1 MSSKERLDILL
12 VNRGLFESREKAKAA
27 IMAGLIF
34 MDTTRIDKAGTK
46 VPVDANIL
54 VKGNT
59 LPYVSRGGLKLEK
72 AIQIYPIDLQD
83 AVMVDIGAS
92 TGGFTDCALQNG
104 ASKVFA
110 IDVGYNQ
117 LAWKLRQ
124 DSRVINM
131 EKQNIRTVT
140 PEQLGE
146 LYSYL
151 LDQAGKIRE
160 ELPEDENGNAIPY
173 GDHQDIFRRAQAGYD
188 IAGQAFEALN
198 GHYGKAKAVFASPL
212 KNYTG
217 ITGIYSPFTGEPN
230 INIAVPPITIPST
243 TCHEMAHQRGYG
255 FESECNFIAYI
266 TSMANPDLDFQY
278 SAYIMAISYTSNA
291 LAQADR
297 EILLSINATMSDKVY
312 KDLVNINEFWDSY
325 KGGVKETAEQIN
337 NAYLQSNGVES
348 GTESYGE
355 MVNLLLALYDKYH

>member
-1 MSSKERLDILL
+1 MRTRTKLLLLLLIPIALL
-12 VNRGLFESREKAKAA
+12 VSYLYGLSPNNWEEFYALGINKWFIEILSSISGIFPFSLFEWG
-27 IMAGLIF
+27 IYLGIFGLITYTIYILF
-34 MDTTRIDKAGTK
+34 
-46 VPVDANIL
+46 NIFTHL
-54 VKGNT
+54 D
-59 LPYVSRGGLKLEK
+59 SGLKIFLNYLLNLGALASILFFVFIVGWAANYKRPHFSEK
-72 AIQIYPIDLQD
+72 YGITMADY
-83 AVMVDIGAS
+83 
-92 TGGFTDCALQNG
+92 
-104 ASKVFA
+104 
-110 IDVGYNQ
+110 
-117 LAWKLRQ
+117 
-124 DSRVINM
+124 
-131 EKQNIRTVT
+131 T

-173 GDHQDIFRRAQAGYD
+173 GDHHDIFKRAQVGYD
-188 IAGQAFEALN
+188 LAGQAFKVLN
-198 GHYGKAKAVFASPL
+198 GNYGKPKAVLASPL
-212 KNYTG
+212 MNYTG

-266 TSMANPDLDFQY
+266 TAMANPDLDFQY

-297 EILLSINATMSDKVY
+297 QLLLSINAHMSDKVY
-312 KDLVNINEFWDSY
+312 NDLVNINEFWDSY
-325 KGGVKETAEQIN
+325 EGDVKEVASQVN

-348 GTESYGE
+348 GTQSYGE